1 MTFPN
6 ISVARLLAA
15 LALLACASFAS
26 AQDAGTDYQV
36 KPGDLLIVTVWKEP
50 DLTMEVLVR
59 PDGKFSFPL
68 AGDLQATG
76 QSVAQIREALVKK
89 IEGYIPDVVA
99 TVMLKEIAGN
109 KAYVVG
115 KVNRPGPLIMTDE
128 TNVMQALS
136 FAGGTAQFAGL
147 KNIVIL
153 RGQGAS
159 QTAIPFNYNEVED
172 GENLAQNIVLQPGD
186 VVVVP

>member
-6 ISVARLLAA
+6 TFAIRLLAA
-15 LALLACASFAS
+15 LALLACASVAG
-26 AQDAGTDYQV
+26 AQEAGADYQV
-36 KPGDLLIVTVWKEP
+36 KPGDLLIVSVWKEP

-68 AGDLQATG
+68 AGDVQATG
-76 QSVAQIREALVKK
+76 RSVEDVRQDLIKK

-99 TVMLKEIAGN
+99 TVMVKEIAGN

-115 KVNRPGPLIMTDE
+115 KVNRPGPILMTDE

-147 KNIVIL
+147 KKILIL
-153 RGQGAS
+153 RGQGGS
-159 QTAIPFNYNEVED
+159 QSAIPFNYNEVES